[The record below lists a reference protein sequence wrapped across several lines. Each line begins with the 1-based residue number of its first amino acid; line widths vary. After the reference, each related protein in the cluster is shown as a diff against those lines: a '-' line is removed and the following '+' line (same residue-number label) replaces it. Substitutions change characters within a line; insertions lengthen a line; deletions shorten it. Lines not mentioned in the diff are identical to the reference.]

1 MEREIV
7 TAQAGRLSVDTQ
19 TGFGGNV
26 TIGVQDATTPLW
38 LSIFAEVAANED
50 LLIGVAPVLDA
61 FPAVETAARAAL
73 VDELCTG
80 SQVREFI
87 EFHVEELGLPVM
99 GEILAAFTN
108 GAMSA
113 DALVAALAV
122 ESLVFHVTDEG
133 QLAYWMDFVVD
144 AGRSDEVLAVRFDAD
159 SVFTGV
165 IDWES

>member
-7 TAQAGRLSVDTQ
+7 TAQAGKLSVDTQ
-19 TGFGGNV
+19 AGFCGDV
-26 TIGVQDATTPLW
+26 VIGVKDATTTLRLNI
-38 LSIFAEVAANED
+38 LSAVAANEN
-50 LLIGVAPVLDA
+50 LLTGVAPVLDA

-73 VDELCTG
+73 ADELRTG

-87 EFHVEELGLPVM
+87 EFHVEELELPLI
-99 GEILAAFTN
+99 GETLAAFTA

-133 QLAYWMDFVVD
+133 RLAYWVDFAVD
-144 AGRSDEVLAVRFDAD
+144 ANHSDEVLAVRFDAD
-159 SVFTGV
+159 SVFTGA